1 MCAEV
6 CRIPREGAFDLIG
19 TYEYAV
25 DVKGRLTMPPK
36 FREELGETFTVT
48 QGLDGCIFVYP
59 QSVWKELEAK
69 ICALPMAKSKG
80 LQRFFL
86 SAAQELTLDRHG
98 RILLPQELRRYA
110 GLEREAV
117 VIGVSGRAEIWSK
130 EKWIAYK
137 AQLEEAEICAA
148 MEELGF

>member
-1 MCAEV
+1 MQKCADFPGKGRLE
-6 CRIPREGAFDLIG
+6 LIG

-25 DVKGRLTMPPK
+25 DAKGRLTIPPK

-48 QGLDGCIFVYP
+48 QGLDACIFVYP
-59 QSVWKELEAK
+59 QSTWKELEAK
-69 ICALPMAKSKG
+69 INALPMAKSKG

-86 SAAQELTLDRHG
+86 SSAQELTLDSHG
-98 RILLPQELRRYA
+98 RVLLPQELRQFA
-110 GLEREAV
+110 GLGKEAV

-130 EKWIAYK
+130 DKWIAYK
-137 AQLEEAEICAA
+137 EQLEEAEISAA